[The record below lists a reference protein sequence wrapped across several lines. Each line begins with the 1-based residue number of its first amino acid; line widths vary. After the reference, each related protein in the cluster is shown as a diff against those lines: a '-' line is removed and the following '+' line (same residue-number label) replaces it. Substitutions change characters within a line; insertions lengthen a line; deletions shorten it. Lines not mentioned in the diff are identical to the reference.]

1 MFHNHAAHTH
11 AHAQAN
17 AHTHPHAH
25 ASNHAYAINHAPKH
39 IIPIWNNMYLAIH
52 QQFSGQRVEAEFR
65 MMTWDILERREKVPK
80 KSPHFGIICI

>member
-11 AHAQAN
+11 AQAQAN

-25 ASNHAYAINHAPKH
+25 ASNHAYGINHAPKH

-52 QQFSGQRVEAEFR
+52 Q
-65 MMTWDILERREKVPK
+65 
-80 KSPHFGIICI
+80 